1 MFYLD
6 PIYFFFAL
14 PPLLLVLY
22 AQFKVQSTYGKFLK
36 TPNMTGITGAQA
48 ARRLLD
54 ASGLG
59 YVGIDG
65 TPGELSDH
73 YDPSQKVL
81 RLSSGVAYSASVA
94 SLGIVAHEVG
104 HAVQDQRAFLPM
116 QVRTGLVPIVNL
128 GTTLGYIFFLAGI
141 FLQFTGLVWAGV
153 GLFSLGFVF
162 TVVTLPVELNA
173 SSRALALLWNNG
185 LVGTTELAGA
195 KAVLDAAALT
205 YVAAMAQALGNLLY
219 YVFLALGMGRRD
231 D

>member
-22 AQFKVQSTYGKFLK
+22 AQFKVQSTYSKFLK
-36 TPNMTGITGAQA
+36 IPNMTGITGAQA

-59 YVGIDG
+59 YVGIEG
-65 TPGELSDH
+65 APGELSDH

-81 RLSSGVAYSASVA
+81 RLSSGVAYGASVA

-173 SSRALALLWNNG
+173 SGRALALLRNNG
-185 LVGTTELAGA
+185 LVGTADLAGA

>member
-22 AQFKVQSTYGKFLK
+22 AQFKVQSTYSKFLK

-81 RLSSGVAYSASVA
+81 RLSSGVAYNASVA

-173 SSRALALLWNNG
+173 SSRALALLRNNG
-185 LVGTTELAGA
+185 LVSTTELAGA
-195 KAVLDAAALT
+195 RAVLDAAALT

-219 YVFLALGMGRRD
+219 YVFLALGMGRRND
-231 D
+231 

>member
-22 AQFKVQSTYGKFLK
+22 AQFKVQSTYSKFLK

-65 TPGELSDH
+65 APGELSDH

-81 RLSSGVAYSASVA
+81 RLSSGVAYNASVA

-173 SSRALALLWNNG
+173 SSRALALLRNNG
-185 LVGTTELAGA
+185 LVSTTELAGA
-195 KAVLDAAALT
+195 RAVLDAAALT

-219 YVFLALGMGRRD
+219 YVFLALGMGRRND
-231 D
+231 

>member
-22 AQFKVQSTYGKFLK
+22 AQFKVQSTYSKFLK

-65 TPGELSDH
+65 APGELSDH

-173 SSRALALLWNNG
+173 SSRALALLRNNG